1 MTPFQ
6 ILVLLMLAYICYR
19 LTVLGSTSFLKSL
32 ATYLIFGLENGLR
45 HEIPFP
51 PSSAAN
57 ARQIPKHPRPVSHRK
72 SRTEIAAEYGPDSPR
87 NIAKPARHVRAQTMS
102 TE

>member
-45 HEIPFP
+45 HEIA
-51 PSSAAN
+51 SAVGSY
-57 ARQIPKHPRPVSHRK
+57 R
-72 SRTEIAAEYGPDSPR
+72 
-87 NIAKPARHVRAQTMS
+87 S
-102 TE
+102 TAIINSGCTSNWWLH